1 MTAKQKGL
9 GRGLDSL
16 ISSNTKI
23 YDQSSENLQNNVSEI
38 VISEIVPSPWQPRKI
53 FDEEPLND
61 LVLSIKEHGIL
72 QPLVVRKTNDKYE
85 LVAGERRWR
94 AAQLASLKK
103 VPIVLIEVDDKK
115 ALEIAL
121 VENLQREDLN
131 PIEEARGYALLKET
145 FNLTQE
151 QVSERVGK
159 GRTTITN
166 ALRLLDLSDFIQEKV
181 SLNIL
186 SVGHA
191 KVLLKINDLSQQN
204 DIAQNVIKENLS
216 VRALE
221 KIVRR
226 LGLPPKK
233 KRAEKADIPNEY
245 LKSLT
250 ENLHK
255 YLGSSVKIIPSKTLT
270 NGKKIK
276 GSIQIDYY
284 DNDELDR
291 MLQIIGYEEEL

>member
-53 FDEEPLND
+53 FDEEALND
-61 LVLSIKEHGIL
+61 LVLSIKEHGVL
-72 QPLVVRKTNDKYE
+72 QPLVVRKINDKYE

-131 PIEEARGYALLKET
+131 PIEEAKGYALLKET

-204 DIAQNVIKENLS
+204 DIAQNVIRENLS

-233 KRAEKADIPNEY
+233 KRAEKADIPSEY

-255 YLGSSVKIIPSKTLT
+255 YLGSSVKIIPSRTLA

-276 GSIQIDYY
+276 GSVQIDYY
-284 DNDELDR
+284 DNEELDR
-291 MLQIIGYEEEL
+291 MLQIIGYEDEL

>member
-233 KRAEKADIPNEY
+233 KRAEKVDIPNEY

-276 GSIQIDYY
+276 GSVQIDYY

>member
-53 FDEEPLND
+53 FDEEALND
-61 LVLSIKEHGIL
+61 LVLSIKEHGVL
-72 QPLVVRKTNDKYE
+72 QPLVVRKINDKYE

-131 PIEEARGYALLKET
+131 PIEEAKGYALLKET

-204 DIAQNVIKENLS
+204 DIAQNVIRENLS

-233 KRAEKADIPNEY
+233 KRAEKADIPGEY

-255 YLGSSVKIIPSKTLT
+255 YLGSSVKIIPSRTLT

-276 GSIQIDYY
+276 GSVQIDYY
-284 DNDELDR
+284 DNEELDR
-291 MLQIIGYEEEL
+291 MLQIIGYEDEL